1 MFNFRQSIGIDL
13 GTATVL
19 IYIKGSGIVLR
30 EPSVAA
36 IDKITGKVYA
46 VGTAAQKMIGRTPGN
61 IIAVR
66 PLRDGVISDYETT
79 EKMLRDFLSKVSFSR
94 FFKPN
99 IVLCVPS
106 GVTEVEE
113 RAVLDVAMQAGAKRA
128 YVIEEPIAA
137 AIGAGIDISKPNG
150 NMVVD
155 IGGGTTDVAV
165 ISLGGVVASSSIK
178 VAGDTFD
185 DAIIKY
191 IRKKYNILIG
201 ERTAETIKTEIG
213 CVYPLEENLSMEVKG
228 RSLISGLP
236 NTFTITSAEV
246 MEAISESAL
255 SIMDTIHNVLER
267 TPPELVG
274 DIATNGIVLTGGGA
288 LLGGID
294 KLVEEKTGI
303 KAYVADDPTS
313 CVAIGTGASLES
325 MDIIQSAGSSVAE
338 RKSFENFNG

>member
-246 MEAISESAL
+246 MDAISESAL